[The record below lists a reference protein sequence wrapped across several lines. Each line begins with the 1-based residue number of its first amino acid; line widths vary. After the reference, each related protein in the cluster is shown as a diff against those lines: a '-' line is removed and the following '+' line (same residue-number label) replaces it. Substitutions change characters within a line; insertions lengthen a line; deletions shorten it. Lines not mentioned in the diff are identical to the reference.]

1 MKKILLIVLFIT
13 GVCFAQTKWRQSY
26 LDTLDGL
33 VYSPTSEKPYTGKV
47 FDLYE
52 NGAKKI
58 EGSYKAGRPNGKWSY
73 YSVDGELIRQ
83 FNYSKSNNLKNY
95 LLGEWRLQSEIYD
108 GDTTYYNENAN
119 FHVIVKY
126 LPDRIIVRIKTSVY
140 EFLEDDRWYQWSISD
155 VEYIG
160 QNIYKSKN
168 RIFFNKDFIDFAK
181 EKEFYES
188 LLIQA
193 FTEFEVNITGLNSF
207 TETSISNKVVNSSF
221 SGKYYRVN

>member
-33 VYSPTSEKPYTGKV
+33 VYSPTS
-47 FDLYE
+47 DLYE

-126 LPDRIIVRIKTSVY
+126 LPDRIIVRIKTSV
-140 EFLEDDRWYQWSISD
+140 
-155 VEYIG
+155 
-160 QNIYKSKN
+160 
-168 RIFFNKDFIDFAK
+168 
-181 EKEFYES
+181 
-188 LLIQA
+188 
-193 FTEFEVNITGLNSF
+193 
-207 TETSISNKVVNSSF
+207 
-221 SGKYYRVN
+221 